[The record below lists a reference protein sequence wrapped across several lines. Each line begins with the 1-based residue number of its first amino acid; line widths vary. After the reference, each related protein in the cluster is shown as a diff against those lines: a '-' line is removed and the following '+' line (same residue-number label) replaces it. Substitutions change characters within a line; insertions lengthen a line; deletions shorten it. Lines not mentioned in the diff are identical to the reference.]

1 VKFSHS
7 QDQLD
12 LRDAARDYFR
22 GSCTA
27 EALRTLVENNQSS
40 LNNWQEL
47 AELGLLGYLA
57 AEDLGGLNMSIDG
70 FVLLAEEAGYVALPE
85 PLLEVS
91 GIALPVLSGIQSE
104 ASNTLIKQICAGEQ
118 RVMLSHPLNPNI
130 NQLDKTDSVLLLQND
145 GAYLIPAAECGLVS
159 SESIDPLRRIQR
171 LEASPAAQYK
181 LVEKDAV
188 TDLERQAV
196 ELGALIT
203 AAELLGLSAG
213 MIEMTTEYAK
223 ERKQF
228 GHPIGSYQAVKHHL
242 SNAFVALEFARPVIY
257 RAAAAISQKEANALL
272 SVAHAKI
279 AAIDVATLAAETA
292 IQIHG
297 GMGYTFEVDLHL
309 WMKRVWAISGLWGDR
324 NYHARIIDQALFAD
338 NLATGPS
345 SNFS

>member
-1 VKFSHS
+1 MKFSHS

-27 EALRTLVENNQSS
+27 EALRTLVENNQSN

-57 AEDLGGLNMSIDG
+57 AEDHGGLGMSIDG

-91 GIALPVLSGIQSE
+91 GIALPVLFAIQSE
-104 ASNTLIKQICAGEQ
+104 ASGSLIEKICAGEQ

-130 NQLDKTDSVLLLQND
+130 NQLDQADSVLLLQDD
-145 GAYLIPAAECGLVS
+145 GAYLMSASECKLVPS
-159 SESIDPLRRIQR
+159 DSIDPLRRIHR
-171 LEASPAAQYK
+171 LEARPAAQHR

-188 TDLERQAV
+188 AALDRQAV

-213 MIEMTTEYAK
+213 MIDMATEYAK

-228 GHPIGSYQAVKHHL
+228 GNPIGSYQAVKHHL

-257 RAAAAISQKEANALL
+257 RAAAAISQKEANASL

-279 AAIDVATLAAETA
+279 AAIDVAILAAETA

-309 WMKRVWAISGLWGDR
+309 WMKRAWAISGLWGDR
-324 NYHARIIDQALFAD
+324 NYHARIIDQALFTD
-338 NLATGPS
+338 KMPTGPATT
-345 SNFS
+345 FS